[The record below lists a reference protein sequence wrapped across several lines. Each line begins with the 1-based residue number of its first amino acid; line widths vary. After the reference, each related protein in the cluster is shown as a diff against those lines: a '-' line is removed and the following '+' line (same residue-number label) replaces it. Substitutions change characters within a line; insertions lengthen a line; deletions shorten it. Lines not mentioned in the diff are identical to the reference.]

1 MAEPRFSGADQPTVS
16 CWSPRSARGA
26 AGFSGRTSGRATAE
40 GTDGS
45 ESPTSLVA
53 TTWKV
58 YSVSLVSPVIVQDVE
73 AHCCDTVPPVAA
85 VTVYPVIGAPL
96 SAPAS
101 KFSSTNPSPISP
113 MRGAEGGAGLP

>member
-1 MAEPRFSGADQPTVS
+1 M
-16 CWSPRSARGA
+16 
-26 AGFSGRTSGRATAE
+26 
-40 GTDGS
+40 
-45 ESPTSLVA
+45 
-53 TTWKV
+53 
-58 YSVSLVSPVIVQDVE
+58 SLVSPVIVQEVE

-113 MRGAEGGAGLP
+113 MRGAEGGAGLPRTTIRISPVTWRSGSPVSSSTVY